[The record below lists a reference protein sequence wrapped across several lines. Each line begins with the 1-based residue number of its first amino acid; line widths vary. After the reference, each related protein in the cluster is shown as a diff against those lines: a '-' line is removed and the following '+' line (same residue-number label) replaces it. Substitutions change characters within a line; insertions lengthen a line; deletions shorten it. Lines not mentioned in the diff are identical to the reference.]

1 MSRDTYDS
9 TADSAGA
16 QNDAIL
22 AAAEEEFTL
31 FGLRRS
37 SVEEMARKAGV
48 SRSTL
53 YRRFNDK
60 EGLVVAVMNK
70 VGDDAVTELEN
81 AVTGCG
87 PADTV
92 VEAFCTA
99 VRIFNTRKVLRRL
112 LIGGEAALPH
122 ELVRYLERKMTDLLV
137 SHLAALIK
145 VSGSTKPDEDLLI
158 ISELL
163 MKISFSYLGSPSRFV
178 SFEDPDAVR
187 AFAAAHLAP
196 LVAQ

>member
-1 MSRDTYDS
+1 MSRSTYDPP
-9 TADSAGA
+9 ADSAGA

-37 SVEEMARKAGV
+37 SVEEMARRAGV

-87 PADTV
+87 PADAV

-122 ELVRYLERKMTDLLV
+122 ELVRYVERKMTDLLV
-137 SHLAALIK
+137 SHLAALLK
-145 VSGSTKPDEDLLI
+145 ASGSTKPDEDLLI

-178 SFEDPDAVR
+178 SFDDPDAVR
-187 AFAAAHLAP
+187 AFASAHLAP